1 MRTLEDLY
9 IQKYDII
16 NLLKISMEKKNKKK
30 SQIFIYEKCKKKK
43 KTRRRNIS
51 TEVRKSL
58 NKLEM
63 QKRKTEIIKNKIKM
77 HIETKI
83 KVRDLQKLRR

>member
-1 MRTLEDLY
+1 M
-9 IQKYDII
+9 
-16 NLLKISMEKKNKKK
+16 K
-30 SQIFIYEKCKKKK
+30 SAKKKK